1 MKKRLIKIML
11 CVSVG
16 ASVMC
21 NTVPVMAVT
30 GSISVGSVKR
40 ATQANSYSEKYD
52 ESQYKVGTDIPEG
65 EYVLFAKNG
74 AGYFCV
80 SSDSNKDD
88 IIQNDNFEYNSILT
102 VNAGTYL
109 DLVRCYAV
117 PITDVS
123 LDDIDLTGSGFFKA
137 GLHFPAGEYK
147 LSADENDTG
156 YYAIYNDS
164 TQENIVSNNNF
175 TGDQY
180 VTVSEGQYLKLVRCK
195 FSIPPEKVVKTYT
208 DTDTIKKVQELLN
221 QKGYDCGNPDG
232 VAGTN
237 TKNAIIKYKKDNGLE
252 ENDSITEELLSLLKG
267 SENENTAESTNSTTG
282 SERSISDIIDDLK
295 GLVQYSSISIS
306 DQITEGDAIGYKV
319 LFNSS
324 SIAIIGNPD
333 NNGKISLGAMPIEL
347 DKESGSQ
354 DYLDFLAYFVE
365 AIDGTIELYDGYV
378 YVMNAYD
385 NGTYEQ
391 NGINYDFSKTS
402 LSFIA
407 TF

>member
-11 CVSVG
+11 CVGVG

-21 NTVPVMAVT
+21 NTVPAMAVT
-30 GSISVGSVKR
+30 GSISVDAVKK

-65 EYVLFAKNG
+65 EYVLFAKNE

-80 SSDSNKDD
+80 SSDSNKND
-88 IIQNDNFEYNSILT
+88 IIQNDNFKYNSILSIK
-102 VNAGTYL
+102 AGTYL
-109 DLVRCYAV
+109 DLVRCYAI
-117 PITDVS
+117 PIDDVS
-123 LDDIDLTGSGFFKA
+123 VDDVDLTGSGFFKA

-164 TQENIVSNNNF
+164 TQDDIVSNNNF

-195 FSIPPEKVVKTYT
+195 FSTPPEKIVKIYT
-208 DTDTIKKVQELLN
+208 DADTIKEVQELLN
-221 QKGYDCGNPDG
+221 QQGYDCGNPDG

-237 TKNAIIKYKKDNGLE
+237 TQNAIIKYKKDKGLE
-252 ENDSITEELLSLLKG
+252 ENDSITDELLSLLKG
-267 SENENTAESTNSTTG
+267 NANENVAENVNNTTESTRN
-282 SERSISDIIDDLK
+282 ISDIMDDLK
-295 GLVQYSSISIS
+295 GLVKYSSISIS
-306 DQITEGDAIGYKV
+306 DQITEGNAIGYKV

-347 DKESGSQ
+347 DKDSGSQ
-354 DYLDFLAYFVE
+354 DYLDFLAYFVQ
-365 AIDGTIELYDGYV
+365 AIDGTIEFADGYV
-378 YVMNAYD
+378 CVVNAYD
-385 NGTYEQ
+385 NGIYEQ
-391 NGINYDFSKTS
+391 NGISYDFSKTS